1 MRMTFCTSIVPA
13 SHAPAT
19 ILILGTNQVSFSIV
33 RPLSGHQQSVSDS
46 SVKTLCSE
54 WTRDTN
60 SMSGTVAGRYQQ
72 DVRHLLAGCQ
82 ALYQQDVRQVP
93 QKYQQH
99 VRHCT
104 TQISAACHALYH
116 TDTMLMSMSG
126 LLSQTSQA
134 KYHRYVR
141 SIPGRAY
148 HGIDNLDIV
157 VCTQPGMI
165 LIKVVSLS
173 INSISY
179 H

>member
-1 MRMTFCTSIVPA
+1 M
-13 SHAPAT
+13 
-19 ILILGTNQVSFSIV
+19 
-33 RPLSGHQQSVSDS
+33 QSVSDS

-54 WTRDTN
+54 CTRDTN

-72 DVRHLLAGCQ
+72 DVRHCTSRMSGR
-82 ALYQQDVRQVP
+82 YQQDVRQIPAGYQQHVRQVP

-116 TDTMLMSMSG
+116 TDTMSMSG
-126 LLSQTSQA
+126 ALSQTYQA

-148 HGIDNLDIV
+148 HGIDNVDIV
-157 VCTQPGMI
+157 VCTLPGII

-173 INSISY
+173 VIYHITGISLVY
-179 H
+179 QAI